1 MKDIPLGTRAELH
14 YTVTR
19 DKTVPFIYEEFEDF
33 KQMPEVFATGL
44 MVSMLEACCQKAII
58 PFLDWPRE
66 GSLGTHVD
74 FSHVAA
80 TPAGMTIHVRAEV
93 IAVDGRKITFRA
105 EAHDGIDKI
114 SEGTHQRV
122 VVDYAKFEQKIAQ
135 KVAQKAGNARPAG
148 ASV

>member
-19 DKTVPFIYEEFEDF
+19 DKTVPLIYDEFEELR
-33 KQMPEVFATGL
+33 QMPEVFATGL
-44 MVSMLEACCQKAII
+44 MVSMLEACCQKAIL

-74 FSHVAA
+74 FSHLAA

-93 IAVDGRKITFRA
+93 VAVDGRRITFHA

-114 SEGTHQRV
+114 SEGTHQRM
-122 VVDYAKFEQKIAQ
+122 VVDYEKFNA
-135 KVAQKAGNARPAG
+135 KVAQKAARA
-148 ASV
+148 AAN

>member
-19 DKTVPFIYEEFEDF
+19 DKTVPFIYEEFEEF
-33 KQMPEVFATGL
+33 RQMPEVFATGL

-74 FSHVAA
+74 FSHLAA

-93 IAVDGRKITFRA
+93 IAVDGRRITFRA

-114 SEGTHQRV
+114 SEGTHERT
-122 VVDYAKFEQKIAQ
+122 VVDYERFNAR
-135 KVAQKAGNARPAG
+135 VAQKAARAAADRKPG
-148 ASV
+148 P